1 MLQKVINYID
11 QYNMFH
17 NGDKVIV
24 ALSGGPDSMCL
35 VHILNKLQERYNIKL
50 YAAHVNHCL
59 RGAEAD
65 ADEEYVRG
73 FCKNANID
81 FYSKRIDINE
91 LARITN
97 TSTET
102 AGREARY
109 AFFNE
114 LKEKLGANLIALAH
128 NANDQAETILMRI
141 IRGTG
146 MEGLRGIRPV
156 RDGIYI
162 RPILIL
168 TREEIEEYCRINKL
182 NPRIDKSN
190 FEKIYNRNKIRLELI
205 PYLQE
210 NFNKDI
216 LNTVNRLSEII
227 SKDQDYLEEVAEKKY
242 KEYCSIIG
250 EKIGLDQQLINEHEA
265 IVTRVIRRALKDIKG
280 DLKNIEL
287 VHINEIMELFSMGTG
302 KMITL
307 PEGIIAEKVY
317 TEIYFYK
324 KKGNN
329 LSNEL
334 KDEIIIFDKEKF
346 QQPSIVK
353 AIDGMNVKI
362 SLRIVTKDEVVDFSQ
377 DPYKKYFD
385 YDKINR
391 YISIRTRQEGDRF
404 TPYGMKGSKKLKDLF
419 IDLKIPKEERNTLPL
434 VCFDKEIAWI
444 VGYRVSNKYIVT
456 KNTNYILEIKIEKG
470 EN

>member
-1 MLQKVINYID
+1 MLQKEIDFID
-11 QYNMFH
+11 QNNMLH

-35 VHILNKLQERYNIKL
+35 IHILKNLQERYNLKL

-65 ADEEYVRG
+65 ADEEYVRE
-73 FCKNANID
+73 FCKKANID
-81 FYSKRIDINE
+81 FFCKRIDINE
-91 LARITN
+91 VARLTN

-128 NANDQAETILMRI
+128 NFNDQAETILMRI

-168 TREEIEEYCRINKL
+168 TREEIERYCEL
-182 NPRIDKSN
+182 NNLKPRIDKSN

-216 LNTVNRLSEII
+216 LTTINRLSEII

-242 KEYCSIIG
+242 VQYCSRLA
-250 EKIGLDQQLINEHEA
+250 EKVRLDQQLIKEHEA
-265 IVTRVIRRALKDIKG
+265 IVTRVIRRALRELKG
-280 DLKNIEL
+280 DLNNIEL
-287 VHINEIMELFSMGTG
+287 VHINEIIGLFSMDTG
-302 KMITL
+302 KMISL
-307 PEGIIAEKVY
+307 PECIIAEKVY
-317 TEIYFYK
+317 RQIYIYK
-324 KKGNN
+324 KKGDIVNN
-329 LSNEL
+329 QTSSEF
-334 KDEIIIFDKEKF
+334 IIFDKE
-346 QQPSIVK
+346 QAPQPFVVK
-353 AIDGMNVKI
+353 EISEMAIQV
-362 SLRIVTKDEVVDFSQ
+362 SLRIVNKDEVLNFTE

-419 IDLKIPKEERNTLPL
+419 IDLKIPKEERSKLPL
-434 VCFDKEIAWI
+434 VCFDKDIAWI

-456 KNTNYILEIKIEKG
+456 KSTKYILEIKIKKG

>member
-1 MLQKVINYID
+1 MLHK
-11 QYNMFH
+11 
-17 NGDKVIV
+17 GDKVIV

-35 VHILNKLQERYNIKL
+35 IHILKELQERYKIKL

-65 ADEEYVRG
+65 ADEEYVRE
-73 FCKNANID
+73 FCKKANID

-91 LARITN
+91 VARITN
-97 TSTET
+97 SSTET

-128 NANDQAETILMRI
+128 NFNDQAETILMRI
-141 IRGTG
+141 FRGTG

-168 TREEIEEYCRINKL
+168 TREEIEEYCEFNNLK
-182 NPRIDKSN
+182 PRIDKSN
-190 FEKIYNRNKIRLELI
+190 FENIYNRNKIRLELI
-205 PYLQE
+205 PFLKE

-216 LNTVNRLSEII
+216 LNTINRLSEII
-227 SKDQDYLEEVAEKKY
+227 SKDQDYLEEVADRKY
-242 KEYCSIIG
+242 AQYCSRIG
-250 EKIGLDQQLINEHEA
+250 EKVSLEQQLINEHEA
-265 IVTRVIRRALKDIKG
+265 ILTRVIRRALREVKG

-287 VHINEIMELFSMGTG
+287 VHINEIIELFSMGTG
-302 KMITL
+302 KMINL

-317 TEIYFYK
+317 SQIYFYK
-324 KKGNN
+324 KKDSKFTNQ
-329 LSNEL
+329 LSS
-334 KDEIIIFDKEKF
+334 EIIIFDKVNS
-346 QQPSIVK
+346 QQPSTVK
-353 AIDGMNVKI
+353 EI
-362 SLRIVTKDEVVDFSQ
+362 SEMKLKVYLRIVMKDEVLNFAE

-385 YDKINR
+385 YDKINSC
-391 YISIRTRQEGDRF
+391 ISIRTRQEGDRF
-404 TPYGMKGSKKLKDLF
+404 TPYGMEGSKKLKDLF
-419 IDLKIPKEERNTLPL
+419 IDLKIPKEERNALPL
-434 VCFDKEIAWI
+434 VCFDKDIAWI

-456 KNTNYILEIKIEKG
+456 KNTKYILEIKIEKG

>member
-11 QYNMFH
+11 QYNMLH

-35 VHILNKLQERYNIKL
+35 VHILKKLQERYNIKL

-317 TEIYFYK
+317 TEIFFYK

>member
-11 QYNMFH
+11 ENKMLQ

-35 VHILNKLQERYNIKL
+35 VHMLKEVQERYNIKL
-50 YAAHVNHCL
+50 YGAHVNHCL

-65 ADEEYVRG
+65 ADEEYVRE
-73 FCKNANID
+73 FCKKANID
-81 FYSKRIDINE
+81 FYSERIDIKE
-91 LARITN
+91 MARIN
-97 TSTET
+97 NMSTET

-109 AFFNE
+109 AFFNA

-128 NANDQAETILMRI
+128 NSNDQAETILMRI
-141 IRGTG
+141 LRGTG
-146 MEGLRGIRPV
+146 MEGLIGIRPV

-168 TREEIEEYCRINKL
+168 TRQEIEEYCQINKL
-182 NPRIDKSN
+182 NARIDKSN

-216 LNTVNRLSEII
+216 LNTINRLSEII
-227 SKDQDYLEEVAEKKY
+227 SKDHDYLENVAAIKY
-242 KEYCSIIG
+242 DQYCLKTD
-250 EKIGLDQQLINEHEA
+250 EKIILDQQLLNEHEA
-265 IVTRVIRRALKDIKG
+265 IVTRVLRKAIRQVKG

-287 VHINEIMELFSMGTG
+287 VHIKEIIEFFSMGTG
-302 KMITL
+302 KRIIL
-307 PEGIIAEKVY
+307 PEGIIVENMYSK
-317 TEIYFYK
+317 THLYK
-324 KKGNN
+324 KQDNITTN
-329 LSNEL
+329 EFRNEL
-334 KDEIIIFDKEKF
+334 LIFDKEKS
-346 QQPSIVK
+346 QNLPVVK
-353 AIDGMNVKI
+353 EVSEIKI
-362 SLRIVTKDEVVDFSQ
+362 RVSLRKTKNNEVLNFSE

-404 TPYGMKGSKKLKDLF
+404 TPFGMKGSKKLKDLF
-419 IDLKIPKEERNTLPL
+419 IDLKIPKEERNKLPL
-434 VCFDKEIAWI
+434 LCFDDEIAWI
-444 VGYRVSNKYIVT
+444 VGHRVSNKYIVT
-456 KNTNYILEIKIEKG
+456 KNTRNILEIKITKG

>member
-1 MLQKVINYID
+1 ML
-11 QYNMFH
+11 H

-35 VHILNKLQERYNIKL
+35 IHMLKELRERYKILL
-50 YAAHVNHCL
+50 YGAHVNHCL

-65 ADEEYVRG
+65 ADEEYVRE
-73 FCKNANID
+73 FCKEANIE
-81 FYSKRIDINE
+81 FYSKKIDIKE
-91 LARITN
+91 LARVTN

-109 AFFNE
+109 AFFSE
-114 LKEKLGANLIALAH
+114 LKEKLDANLIALAH
-128 NANDQAETILMRI
+128 NSNDQAETILMRI

-162 RPILIL
+162 RPILCL
-168 TREEIEEYCRINKL
+168 TREEIEEYCDL
-182 NPRIDKSN
+182 NNLKPRIDKSN

-210 NFNKDI
+210 NFNRDI
-216 LNTVNRLSEII
+216 LNTINRLSEII
-227 SKDQDYLEEVAEKKY
+227 SKDQDYLEEVAERKY
-242 KEYCSIIG
+242 SHYCSVIG
-250 EKIGLDQQLINEHEA
+250 EKVSLDQKLIKEHEA
-265 IVTRVIRRALKDIKG
+265 IVTRVIRRALKELKG
-280 DLKNIEL
+280 NLKNIEL
-287 VHINEIMELFSMGTG
+287 VHINEVIELFSMDTG
-302 KMITL
+302 KMISL

-317 TEIYFYK
+317 REIYLYK
-324 KKGNN
+324 KKDIKA
-329 LSNEL
+329 SNQSIN
-334 KDEIIIFDKEKF
+334 EIVIFDKDNG
-346 QQPSIVK
+346 QQTLLIKEISE
-353 AIDGMNVKI
+353 MNLKI
-362 SLRIVTKDEVVDFSQ
+362 SLRLVEKDEVLDFAE

-419 IDLKIPKEERNTLPL
+419 IDLKIPKEERSKLPL
-434 VCFDKEIAWI
+434 VCFDKDIAWI
-444 VGYRVSNKYIVT
+444 VGYRVSSKYIVT
-456 KNTNYILEIKIEKG
+456 KSTKYILEIKIEKG

>member
-1 MLQKVINYID
+1 ML
-11 QYNMFH
+11 H

-35 VHILNKLQERYNIKL
+35 VHILKKLQERYNIKL

>member
-1 MLQKVINYID
+1 LLQKVINYID
-11 QYNMFH
+11 QYNMLH

-35 VHILNKLQERYNIKL
+35 VHILKKLQERYNIKL

>member
-11 QYNMFH
+11 QYNMLH

-35 VHILNKLQERYNIKL
+35 VHILKKLQERYNIKL

>member
-1 MLQKVINYID
+1 LLQKVINYID

-35 VHILNKLQERYNIKL
+35 VHILKKLQERYNIKL